1 MVAYGR
7 IGLALLALVAAVV
20 WFLPSYYTGLLTQ
33 IGLYAL
39 VTIGLNLFMGYAG
52 QVSLGQAAF
61 FGIGAYTSA
70 ALAVKA
76 GVTPWAGMIA
86 GAALAALAAYVLSFV
101 ALRLRENL
109 LALATLALGIV
120 INVVFNQWEFIGGSS
135 GFKDIPGF
143 AIGSYVLDQRAY
155 AILAWA
161 LLAVGLWFAGNVVRS
176 GFGRSL
182 IAISAGS
189 SARRR
194 WASTPNASSARRS
207 CSARCMQASRA
218 PSTRRRRRTSIPAA
232 STSCCR

>member
-1 MVAYGR
+1 MYGR
-7 IGLALLALVAAVV
+7 IGLVLLALVTALV
-20 WFLPSYYTGLLTQ
+20 WFLPSYYTGLLTL
-33 IGLYAL
+33 IALYAL

-70 ALAVKA
+70 ALAVKTLGMPWHVSPWFGTLA
-76 GVTPWAGMIA
+76 G
-86 GAALAALAAYVLSFV
+86 ALAAAFAAYVLSFV

-143 AIGSYVLDQRAY
+143 AIGSFAFDQRAY

-161 LLAVGLWFAGNVVRS
+161 LLAVGLWFAGNLVRS
-176 GFGRSL
+176 SFGRSL
-182 IAISAGS
+182 IAISAGELG
-189 SARRR
+189 A
-194 WASTPNASSARRS
+194 
-207 CSARCMQASRA
+207 QAL
-218 PSTRRRRRTSIPAA
+218 
-232 STSCCR
+232 

>member
-1 MVAYGR
+1 VYGR
-7 IGLALLALVAAVV
+7 IGLVLVALVAALV

-52 QVSLGQAAF
+52 QVSLGHAAF

-76 GVTPWAGMIA
+76 HVTPWAGMIA
-86 GAALAALAAYVLSFV
+86 GAIVAALIAYALSFV

-135 GFKDIPGF
+135 GFKDIPPF
-143 AIGSYVLDQRAY
+143 TIGSFAFDQRAD
-155 AILAWA
+155 AILAWVLVA
-161 LLAVGLWFAGNVVRS
+161 AGIWFAGNLVRS
-176 GFGRSL
+176 TRSPPV
-182 IAISAGS
+182 SW
-189 SARRR
+189 ARRR
-194 WASTPNASSARRS
+194 SRS
-207 CSARCMQASRA
+207 M
-218 PSTRRRRRTSIPAA
+218 PSG
-232 STSCCR
+232 

>member
-1 MVAYGR
+1 MYGR
-7 IGLALLALVAAVV
+7 IGLVLVALVAALV

-52 QVSLGQAAF
+52 QVSLGHAAF

-76 GVTPWAGMIA
+76 HVTPWAGMIA
-86 GAALAALAAYVLSFV
+86 GAIVAALIAYALSFV

-135 GFKDIPGF
+135 GFKDIPPF
-143 AIGSYVLDQRAY
+143 AIGSGENRCVLRY
-155 AILAWA
+155 LPTISPLASITIW
-161 LLAVGLWFAGNVVRS
+161 LLKMH
-176 GFGRSL
+176 
-182 IAISAGS
+182 S
-189 SARRR
+189 SAR
-194 WASTPNASSARRS
+194 SETPQMIPSDKRFAAARSSGT
-207 CSARCMQASRA
+207 A
-218 PSTRRRRRTSIPAA
+218 PCVQRDPAPAA
-232 STSCCR
+232 RETTPTAPLESRLRPRSR